1 MDDGTA
7 LILRQLQT
15 DTRDARSDIADA
27 KRSIAKLYTD
37 LAELSA
43 TVQGAQ
49 GDNGLRSDVRA
60 LEEWRAHVEQRLAS
74 LDRKLRHYIDVEREE
89 TCHGKIALRMHE
101 AIHEEEDE
109 EETEVKVAQIQ
120 NSGATKIQM
129 MTLVGVILSP
139 ILMAVV
145 TKLLEGVGK

>member
-1 MDDGTA
+1 MDDSIA
-7 LILRQLQT
+7 LLLRQLQT
-15 DTRDARSDIADA
+15 DTRDARADISDA
-27 KRSIAKLYTD
+27 KLSIAKLYTD

-60 LEEWRAHVEQRLAS
+60 LEEWRARVEQHLNG
-74 LDRKLRHYIDVEREE
+74 LDSKLQHYLDVERER
-89 TCHGKIALRMHE
+89 TCHGKAALRRHVDD
-101 AIHEEEDE
+101 HDEESE

-120 NSGATKIQM
+120 NAGATRVQVI
-129 MTLVGVILSP
+129 TLVGVFLSP
-139 ILMAVV
+139 VVMAVV